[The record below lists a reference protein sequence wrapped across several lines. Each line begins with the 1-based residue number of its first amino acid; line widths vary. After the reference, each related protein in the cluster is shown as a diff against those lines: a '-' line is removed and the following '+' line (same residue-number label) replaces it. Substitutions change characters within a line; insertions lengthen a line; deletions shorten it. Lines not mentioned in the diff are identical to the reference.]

1 MLPTTPCKLPQSRL
15 STLFAVLSI
24 TLLLAVM
31 SVSLIACASNS
42 GSAQN
47 PTPTTQVQAQKCGSV
62 QTNPRGVP
70 LNEPAAK
77 QAEDCFWQAFQKC
90 QPASLS
96 YTLVSV
102 DTVTKHTFTI
112 QNNGEQCS
120 VSDAVQHAIVP
131 ARLSAPR
138 TYTCTGVMQQV
149 DGLHFTACGE
159 DGNVVV
165 PLQKGA

>member
-31 SVSLIACASNS
+31 SASLIACASNS
-42 GSAQN
+42 SSAQS
-47 PTPTTQVQAQKCGSV
+47 PTPTTPVQAQKCGSV

-90 QPASLS
+90 QAATLS
-96 YTLVSV
+96 YTLTSV
-102 DTVTKHTFTI
+102 DTVVVRTFTI
-112 QNNGEQCS
+112 QGSGEQCS
-120 VSDAVQHAIVP
+120 IKDAVQHAIVP
-131 ARLSAPR
+131 AKLSAAK
-138 TYTCTGVMQQV
+138 TYTCTGVAQKV
-149 DGLHFTACGE
+149 DGLHFSACGD
-159 DGNVVV
+159 DGDVTV
-165 PLQKGA
+165 PAQPVR